1 MACVEDAQA
10 VTIEI
15 DSPFAP
21 NSMATFPAGI
31 FAIAIGINI
40 GDTLL
45 FPFIQFTSH
54 CS

>member
-1 MACVEDAQA
+1 MVLYASPIACVDDAHA

-15 DSPFAP
+15 DSPFSP
-21 NSMATFPAGI
+21 KSIEMFPAGI

-45 FPFIQFTSH
+45 FPLT
-54 CS
+54 